1 MRNGIWIEVA
11 AREYLMFDLRNEA
24 TVANQPVRE
33 NANGS
38 SKVLA
43 VLCRH
48 KKSPAFEVIEAG
60 LGSNLAAL
68 AGRRL

>member
-11 AREYLMFDLRNEA
+11 AREYLMFDLRNGP
-24 TVANQPVRE
+24 TVANQPMPE
-33 NANGS
+33 NANGP

-43 VLCRH
+43 VWWMH

-60 LGSNLAAL
+60 LGVETAV
-68 AGRRL
+68 

>member
-11 AREYLMFDLRNEA
+11 AREYLMFDLRNGA

-43 VLCRH
+43 VL
-48 KKSPAFEVIEAG
+48 
-60 LGSNLAAL
+60 
-68 AGRRL
+68 